1 MVNVDRIIRGIPA
14 WLMGEYLK
22 ELGGADIGHGRYQG
36 KGWQAAV
43 AQIEDFQLGSLRVGQ
58 IRFQVEGEA
67 EIMPDFLD
75 GVETKLLRGGG

>member
-1 MVNVDRIIRGIPA
+1 
-14 WLMGEYLK
+14 MGEYLK
-22 ELGGADIGHGRYQG
+22 ELGGEDNGNGRYQG
-36 KGWQAAV
+36 KGWQASV

-58 IRFQVEGEA
+58 IRFQVEGET